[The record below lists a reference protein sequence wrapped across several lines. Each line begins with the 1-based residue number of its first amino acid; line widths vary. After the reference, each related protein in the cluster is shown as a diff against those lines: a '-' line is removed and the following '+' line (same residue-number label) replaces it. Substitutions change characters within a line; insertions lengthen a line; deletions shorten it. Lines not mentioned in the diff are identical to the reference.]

1 VYHEWFSHR
10 SDGPLSGHTEF
21 MQLSAPSLRGMNPAG
36 AAVKALEHRG
46 VQRAATVGALLLLC
60 WALAQGTWK
69 LWQPAPPAVDRWASA
84 GTAVDLKT
92 LLSARPFGSV
102 LLPTVSDDTRVARSN
117 LNISLT
123 GVAAR
128 KIGGCALLV
137 VQGQPESA
145 YCTGE
150 EISPGVRLE
159 SVQADRIVVLR
170 NGVRESVLMKDA
182 EGTPGAVAAIQTPM
196 VQSLGADRQVVDRRQ
211 LQRQI
216 GRPEFLSQALIVPNP
231 GGGFLVREIQS
242 GSLYEKLG
250 LKPGDVI
257 RTVNGQALT
266 SMDDVMRLYQQFG
279 TAERVTVDVQRQG
292 RSETLYYDMR

>member
-1 VYHEWFSHR
+1 MAPP
-10 SDGPLSGHTEF
+10 GMPNF
-21 MQLSAPSLRGMNPAG
+21 MQVSAASLKEMNLAG
-36 AAVKALEHRG
+36 AAIKALEHRT
-46 VQRAATVGALLLLC
+46 VQHAATVGALLLLC

-69 LWQPAPPAVDRWASA
+69 LWQPATPAVERSGSA
-84 GTAVDLKT
+84 GTAVDLKS

-102 LLPTVSDDTRVARSN
+102 PLPVMNDDTRVARSN

-128 KIGGCALLV
+128 RTGGCALVV

-145 YCTGE
+145 YCAGE
-150 EISPGVRLE
+150 EITPGVRLE
-159 SVQADRIVVLR
+159 SVQADRIVILR

-182 EGTPGAVAAIQTPM
+182 EGTPGAIAAMQPPI

-250 LKPGDVI
+250 LQPGDVI

-292 RSETLYYDMR
+292 RAETLYYDMR

>member
-1 VYHEWFSHR
+1 M
-10 SDGPLSGHTEF
+10 GLPQGHTEF
-21 MQLSAPSLRGMNPAG
+21 MQLSAPSLRGMNPSG
-36 AAVKALEHRG
+36 AAVKALEHRA
-46 VQRAATVGALLLLC
+46 VQTAATVAALLLLC

-69 LWQPAPPAVDRWASA
+69 VWQPAVPVLDRPGSA
-84 GTAVDLKT
+84 GTAVELKT
-92 LLSARPFGSV
+92 LLSVRPFGSAP
-102 LLPTVSDDTRVARSN
+102 LPAVSDDVRVARSN

-128 KIGGCALLV
+128 KVGGCALLV

-159 SVQADRIVVLR
+159 SVLADRIVILR
-170 NGVRESVLMKDA
+170 NGTRESVLMKDA
-182 EGTPGAVAAIQTPM
+182 EGAPGAVAVVQPV

-250 LKPGDVI
+250 LQQGDVI
-257 RTVNGQALT
+257 RTVNGQPIT
-266 SMDDVMRLYQQFG
+266 NMDDVMRLYQQFG
-279 TAERVTVDVQRQG
+279 TAERVTVDVQRHG
-292 RSETLYYDMR
+292 RAETLYYDMR

>member
-1 VYHEWFSHR
+1 MYHERLFHR
-10 SDGPLSGHTEF
+10 SPHAEF
-21 MQLSAPSLRGMNPAG
+21 MQLSVPFSRGMNLAD
-36 AAVKALEHRG
+36 AAVKVLGHRAA
-46 VQRAATVGALLLLC
+46 QTAATVLALLLLC
-60 WALAQGTWK
+60 WTLAQGTWK
-69 LWQPAPPAVDRWASA
+69 LWQPAPPVVDRSSSTGAA
-84 GTAVDLKT
+84 ADLKT
-92 LLSARPFGSV
+92 LLSARPFGSAPV
-102 LLPTVSDDTRVARSN
+102 APASDDTRVARSN

-145 YCTGE
+145 YCAGE
-150 EISPGVRLE
+150 EIAPGVRLE
-159 SVQADRIVVLR
+159 SVQADRIVILR
-170 NGVRESVLMKDA
+170 NGARESVLMKDA
-182 EGTPGAVAAIQTPM
+182 EGAPGAVALMPPV
-196 VQSLGADRQVVDRRQ
+196 VQSAGADRQVVDRRQ

-250 LKPGDVI
+250 LHPGDII
-257 RTVNGQALT
+257 RTVNGQPIAN
-266 SMDDVMRLYQQFG
+266 MDDVMRLYQQFG

>member
-1 VYHEWFSHR
+1 MN
-10 SDGPLSGHTEF
+10 GLSKGAMVAPPAHTDF
-21 MQLSAPSLRGMNPAG
+21 MQLSAPFPGMNLAD
-36 AAVKALEHRG
+36 AAAKVLGHRAT
-46 VQRAATVGALLLLC
+46 QTTATVVALLLLC

-69 LWQPAPPAVDRWASA
+69 LWQPTTPVVERASSTGAVA
-84 GTAVDLKT
+84 DLNA
-92 LLSARPFGSV
+92 LLSARPFGSAPAAPV
-102 LLPTVSDDTRVARSN
+102 ADDARVARSN

-128 KIGGCALLV
+128 SIGGCALLV

-145 YCTGE
+145 YCAGE
-150 EISPGVRLE
+150 EITPGVRLE
-159 SVQADRIVVLR
+159 SVQADRIVILR
-170 NGVRESVLMKDA
+170 NGVREAVLMKDA
-182 EGTPGAVAAIQTPM
+182 ESTSGAVASAPVQPV

-250 LKPGDVI
+250 LHPGDII
-257 RTVNGQALT
+257 RTVNGQPLA

>member
-1 VYHEWFSHR
+1 
-10 SDGPLSGHTEF
+10 
-21 MQLSAPSLRGMNPAG
+21 MQANTLSLRGFDFAQAAG
-36 AAVKALEHRG
+36 KALGH
-46 VQRAATVGALLLLC
+46 RAAQTIATVAALLLLC

-69 LWQPAPPAVDRWASA
+69 LWQPATPVLDRSA
-84 GTAVDLKT
+84 GAEPLVDLKA
-92 LLSARPFGSV
+92 LLSARPFGSAAAV
-102 LLPTVSDDTRVARSN
+102 PVNDDSRVARSN
-117 LNISLT
+117 LNINLT

-128 KIGGCALLV
+128 RVGGCALLV

-145 YCTGE
+145 YCAGE

-159 SVQADRIVVLR
+159 SVQADRIVILR

-182 EGTPGAVAAIQTPM
+182 EGAPGTVVAVQPV

-242 GSLYEKLG
+242 GSVYEKLG
-250 LKPGDVI
+250 LQQGDVI
-257 RTVNGQALT
+257 RTVNGQPIT
-266 SMDDVMRLYQQFG
+266 NMDDVMRLYQQFG
-279 TAERVTVDVQRQG
+279 TAERVTVDVQRHG
-292 RSETLYYDMR
+292 RAETLYYDMR